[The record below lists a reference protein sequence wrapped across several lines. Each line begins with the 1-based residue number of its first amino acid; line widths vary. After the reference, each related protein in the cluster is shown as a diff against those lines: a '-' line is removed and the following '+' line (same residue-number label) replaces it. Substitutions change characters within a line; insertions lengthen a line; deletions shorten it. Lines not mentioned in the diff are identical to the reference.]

1 MLFSNQSIYNVVIPF
16 EATVVNGVAAAA
28 AAAAAY
34 FGFIDATDEVGKY
47 KSTVLNTHPSK

>member
-1 MLFSNQSIYNVVIPF
+1 MILFSNQSIYNVVIPS
-16 EATVVNGVAAAA
+16 EANVVNGID

-34 FGFIDATDEVGKY
+34 FGFIDVTDEVEKY